1 MTYITGDGK
10 MHGPSKNVKLPVRYD
25 PQEFDSCMKCNAE
38 ISYTMAKLY
47 SMQRIQRLILWMTST
62 TYSV

>member
-10 MHGPSKNVKLPVRYD
+10 MPGPSKNVKLLVRYD

-47 SMQRIQRLILWMTST
+47 SIILWMTST
-62 TYSV
+62 TSPTYYSV